1 MVILTRSAYRKA
13 CESFDSDISQK
24 NTIPP
29 WCSSGKV
36 YERSKP
42 KKLATPKWEMRSTYP
57 LRANIWEYLYEDN
70 VEQKFSCTN
79 KRRHR
84 KCKQKSV
91 ESDSCRKTAVW
102 LLLIFGAVTGTF
114 VSVSVWK
121 TNASREDLTP
131 KAKIISLPGMD
142 SSSSVSFECC
152 TRMKYLAERL
162 AKSEQYL
169 RNTLRSRTLMLPSR
183 PKSEQM
189 ATVAG
194 AKDIDTRYIEGA
206 TASKGGDTTEWG
218 GRVALWGVVPL
229 WRAAPSPDTVLALRR
244 PTLSDC
250 WPFIGSYGEIIIRL
264 PQSQRVRYVTV
275 EHIHPDTAR
284 SAPKHFLIYG
294 TLANNTW
301 LKIADGQYRA
311 EGPAKQYYPLAYS
324 HVEWTSLVF
333 RVLSNQGNSK
343 YTCIYRIH
351 LYGKVDNS
359 LVPFNKL

>member
-1 MVILTRSAYRKA
+1 MVIVTRSAYKRA
-13 CESFDSDISQK
+13 CESCDSSDVSQK
-24 NTIPP
+24 NIMPP

-36 YERSKP
+36 YERSKS

-57 LRANIWEYLYEDN
+57 LRTNIWEYLYEDN
-70 VEQKFSCTN
+70 VEQKFSCSN

-102 LLLIFGAVTGTF
+102 VILILGAVGIS
-114 VSVSVWK
+114 VSVSVWS
-121 TNASREDLTP
+121 TNATREDLPP
-131 KAKIISLPGMD
+131 KARITSLPKTE

-152 TRMKYLAERL
+152 NRMKYL
-162 AKSEQYL
+162 SEQLARTEQTL
-169 RNTLRSRTLMLPSR
+169 RNTLRSRTLMLASR
-183 PKSEQM
+183 TK
-189 ATVAG
+189 TVAE
-194 AKDIDTRYIEGA
+194 AQDIDTRYIEGA
-206 TASKGGDTTEWG
+206 TASKGSDTTEWG

-229 WRAAPSPDTVLALRR
+229 WRAAPPPDTVLALRR

-264 PQSQRVRYVTV
+264 RGTQRVRYVTV

-294 TLANNTW
+294 ILANNTW
-301 LKIADGQYRA
+301 IKIANSQYRA
-311 EGPAKQYYPLAYS
+311 EGPAKQFFTLAYKYL
-324 HVEWTSLVF
+324 EWKSLVF
-333 RVLSNQGNSK
+333 RVLTNQGNNK

-351 LYGKVDNS
+351 LYGNVDS
-359 LVPFNKL
+359 SIVPLNKL